1 MTLPFLHDRLA
12 QAMLLFTAI
21 AGVWGLVLAVRRRPV
36 DGTYWGVL
44 ASAELLFLAQALV
57 GVALW
62 LGGARPP
69 RMVHLLYG
77 TVAAIT
83 LPGYY
88 VLSRGRDDRRAA
100 LSYGLLCL
108 FLLGI
113 TLRSIGTGRP

>member
-21 AGVWGLVLAVRRRPV
+21 AGVWGLVLALRRRPV
-36 DGTYWGVL
+36 DGAYWGIL

-57 GVALW
+57 GLALW

-69 RMVHLLYG
+69 RIIHLLYG
-77 TVAAIT
+77 AVSVLT

-100 LSYGLLCL
+100 LTYALLCL

-113 TLRSIGTGRP
+113 SLRGIGTGRP